1 LQEIKYSGEKM
12 NDKTRNQILLV
23 LFLGVLMGALDIAIV
38 APALPSIQKFFGV
51 GERALPW
58 TFTIYV
64 LFNLIGTPLMAK
76 LSDMFGRRSIY
87 VLDVT
92 FFALGSLIVSLSPSN
107 LFAVLLAG
115 RALQGLGAGGIFP
128 VASAVIGDTF
138 PPEKRGGALGLIGA
152 VFGLAFLVGPILGG
166 IILSFT
172 GWQWLFIINLPIAAI
187 VIFMGMKLLPTTRP
201 ATRRPFDLAGMI
213 TLGITLGSLAYGL
226 NQIDTQNFFAS
237 LASLNVWPFLLIA
250 AVVLFIFVSIER
262 KAEDPILN
270 LKLFKS
276 RQTVLASVL
285 SAGAGLGES
294 GMVFIPALAVAAM
307 PAIINTHNASYLLM
321 PVVLAMAVGSPLVGR
336 LLDKFG
342 SKVMV
347 FGGTLLLAVGMM
359 MLSNSG
365 LTSMLWGFIA
375 SAAVIGLGLSSLLG
389 APMRYIMLNEA
400 SATDRTSAQGLI
412 SLFTSIGQLMSS
424 ALVGAVAA
432 SMGGGVTGYGTAY
445 LVIGVIAGVLVV
457 LTLGLKNQQQ
467 ERATQAEAAASA
479 D

>member
-1 LQEIKYSGEKM
+1 M

-51 GERALPW
+51 GDRILAW
-58 TFTIYV
+58 TFTVYV

-76 LSDMFGRRSIY
+76 LSDRFGRRNIY
-87 VLDVT
+87 VLDVVL
-92 FFALGSLIVSLSPSN
+92 FALGSLVVSLSPAN

-166 IILSFT
+166 VILSIT
-172 GWQWLFIINLPIAAI
+172 GWQWLFLINLPIATV
-187 VIFMGMKLLPTTRP
+187 VIFMGLKLLPTTRP
-201 ATRRPFDLAGMI
+201 GTQHPFDITGMAVLGFMLA
-213 TLGITLGSLAYGL
+213 SLAYGL
-226 NQIDTQNFFAS
+226 NQIDTQNFFGS
-237 LASLNVWPFLLIA
+237 LVSSNVLPFLLVGI
-250 AVVLFIFVSIER
+250 VLLFVFPRVER
-262 KAEDPILN
+262 KASDPILN
-270 LKLFKS
+270 LSLFKS
-276 RQTVLASVL
+276 RQTVIASIL

-294 GMVFIPALAVAAM
+294 GMVFIPALAVGAM
-307 PAIINTHNASYLLM
+307 PAIINEHNASYLLM

-347 FGGTLLLAVGMM
+347 FGGTFLLAVGMM
-359 MLSNSG
+359 MLSSS

-375 SAAVIGLGLSSLLG
+375 SGVVIGLGLSSLLG

-400 SATDRTSAQGLI
+400 SAEERTSAQGVI
-412 SLFTSIGQLMSS
+412 TLFTSIGQMASS
-424 ALVGAVAA
+424 AIIGAVAA
-432 SMGGGVTGYGTAY
+432 SMGGGVTGYGSAY
-445 LVIGVIAGVLVV
+445 MVIGVIAAVMVI

-467 ERATQAEAAASA
+467 ERATQSQVEAIPAT